1 VLDYCGVVRIKKK
14 ESHLQIKTKLKHE
27 SVTFIDSNYLH
38 FWCAFFLCDYLT
50 NVQVAPELSPVISN
64 VPPPFVP
71 APSGKV
77 SSAERSQSAIY
88 GVIAMFVVVCFGFS

>member
-1 VLDYCGVVRIKKK
+1 M
-14 ESHLQIKTKLKHE
+14 
-27 SVTFIDSNYLH
+27 
-38 FWCAFFLCDYLT
+38 
-50 NVQVAPELSPVISN
+50 ISN